1 MTGKGYKCSIFEI
14 MILNEQVE
22 VGTKLLIRAAML
34 VAGVFALYLLRDVV
48 LVVLLALLTAAAFG
62 PAIRKLERLK
72 LSRTAS
78 VIIVYVLLLL
88 GGITLLTV
96 FVPIFLNELRQFVFQ
111 WPDHAK
117 RLSIFLEGLE
127 SSLQGLGIDFQ
138 KEALFQN
145 SASAVTS
152 WVSNLFTTTVNL
164 FQGLIHFIGY
174 FFLALYLSLEEK
186 GIEKFFLMLA
196 PKKYHEHALSIAF
209 RMQGKVSQWLFGQLL
224 LMVIA
229 FSIYFIGL
237 SFLGVPYAFAIAL
250 FGGLMEIL
258 PYIGPVLA
266 GFPAVIFGLLVSPGL
281 GIAALLF
288 YIVAHQME
296 AHIIAPQ
303 VMKRSADLSPVALII
318 AILVGL
324 ELAGPLGIILAVPL
338 TMMLSVFVEDILI
351 RRSVE

>member
-1 MTGKGYKCSIFEI
+1 MT
-14 MILNEQVE
+14 LNEHVD

-34 VAGVFALYLLRDVV
+34 VAGVYLLYLLRDVV
-48 LVVLLALLTAAAFG
+48 LVVLLALLTAAALG
-62 PAIRKLERLK
+62 PAIRKLERFK

-78 VIIVYVLLLL
+78 VIIIYACLLL
-88 GGITLLTV
+88 GGIGLLTV
-96 FVPIFLNELRQFVFQ
+96 FVPIFLNELRQFASQ
-111 WPDHAK
+111 WPEYAK

-127 SSLQGLGIDFQ
+127 ASLQGLGINFE

-145 SASAVTS
+145 SESALTG
-152 WVSNLFTTTVNL
+152 WVSNLFATTVNL
-164 FQGLIHFIGY
+164 FQGIIHFIGY

-196 PKKYHEHALSIAF
+196 PKQYHEHALSIAF

-229 FSIYFIGL
+229 FSIYFVGL
-237 SFLGVPYAFAIAL
+237 SALGVPYAFAIAL
-250 FGGLMEIL
+250 FGGLMEML

-281 GIAALLF
+281 GIAALIF
-288 YIVAHQME
+288 YIVAHQAE

-303 VMKRSADLSPVALII
+303 VMKRSADLNPVALII

-324 ELAGPLGIILAVPL
+324 ELAGPLGIILAVPI
-338 TMMLSVFVEDILI
+338 TMMLSVFVEDLLEK
-351 RRSVE
+351 RQA